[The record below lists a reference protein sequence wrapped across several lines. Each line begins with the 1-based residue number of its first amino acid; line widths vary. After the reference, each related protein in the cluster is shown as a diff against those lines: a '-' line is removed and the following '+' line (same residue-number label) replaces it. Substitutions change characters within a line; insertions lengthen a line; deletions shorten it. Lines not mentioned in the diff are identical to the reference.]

1 MDEFVGAA
9 VGFPVLVL
17 TAAVAAVIGFWV
29 LVLCRA
35 VTPDAF
41 EADGAALG
49 FGDSVAAAASVVIA
63 VGWLLD
69 LAGMVV
75 LGRAG
80 LTGGWSLL
88 LSVLLLPGALALS
101 WLLTK
106 RLFGRRRRPPSG
118 ARRNGAGGHRRSLSG
133 ARRNGADGNR
143 RSPSDARRPHTAGS
157 TRRTPSDTP
166 SGTRRH
172 TAGSAVH
179 EPDSARTAA

>member
-49 FGDSVAAAASVVIA
+49 LGDSVAAAASVVIA

-75 LGRAG
+75 LGRTG
-80 LTGGWSLL
+80 LTGAWSLL

-106 RLFGRRRRPPSG
+106 RLFGRRRRRPPSG
-118 ARRNGAGGHRRSLSG
+118 ARR
-133 ARRNGADGNR
+133 RNGADGTR

-179 EPDSARTAA
+179 GPDSARTAA